1 MNPSRRTLPGKESLA
16 LAVYAALSLA
26 AAFLPAF
33 SGRLPVPAGNAEM
46 LLPDARTPPG
56 ADRNDELSDVPMQ
69 FLPWTKAVADSYRAG
84 RLPLRLEAN
93 GCGVPLWANPQA
105 QAVTPTTLFALL
117 LPLPW
122 AGAAGA
128 AAKLLLGAGGAFAF
142 LRGRRLFVLAA
153 FWGGLAYGF
162 AIHMTAWIHF
172 PDTWPAALLPWC
184 LTALDRLARG
194 APAGAQGLP
203 GGFLATVAA
212 VFLLLL
218 GGYPETELFVAAAGA
233 AFFLGALHGE
243 PVPRTQRLAR
253 LGSAAAAAVLA
264 LGLTAAYS
272 LPAAIAL
279 THSERSAHVAA
290 AIAGSRPSFSAR
302 DLIRPP
308 LYWDVSRFWLVPEA
322 QGNPRD
328 QDKFG
333 PYSFAGRASG
343 YAGILVAAFAAAA
356 FFRRDA
362 PPSIVWA
369 RRALVGVALYLL
381 WWPPLV
387 YVLHATPGL
396 REAALRLTTNRASC
410 IAVLLAAWLAAWEL
424 DTLERGGRA
433 WSTRAGIVAALA
445 GVGLVLF
452 EYAHTAPRPPISSWR
467 AASFALPIVL
477 LLAAGAALALRPGTT
492 RLRVLAAILLAG
504 TVVDL
509 LRIGARFNPGTLP
522 RDYYPV
528 TPKIR
533 ELREA
538 SAGGRFAAGDPTLA
552 GTAYMYGL
560 EDVRVHGVTAPASYV
575 DAIQAAA
582 GYTGPMEYPSRI
594 GRLDAPILDFLN
606 ARARLE
612 PGGAIRR
619 IEAPA
624 AVFPDRLVGS
634 PDAAALRARIAAGTD
649 FVRTGFVIGTDE
661 AFEGSAEILSL
672 ERPRPGE
679 IRLRVRCERPRVLVL
694 PETDD
699 GGWSAR
705 ANERPLATLRVD
717 EAFLGLRV
725 PAGETAIV
733 CRYAPPGLRAGAWIS
748 LLSAAILGVLT
759 IRRRRRP

>member
-1 MNPSRRTLPGKESLA
+1 MTLNPSRRILPGNNSESLA
-16 LAVYAALSLA
+16 LAVYAALALA
-26 AAFLPAF
+26 AALFPAF

-122 AGAAGA
+122 AYAASA
-128 AAKLLLGAGGAFAF
+128 AAKLFLAACGAFVF
-142 LRGRRLFVLAA
+142 LRGRRLSTLGGL
-153 FWGGLAYGF
+153 WGGLAYGF

-184 LTALDRLARG
+184 LAALDRLARG
-194 APAGAQGLP
+194 LR
-203 GGFLATVAA
+203 GGFFATVAA

-233 AFFLGALHGE
+233 AFFLGALLGE
-243 PVPRTQRLAR
+243 PIPPRRRLGR

-279 THSERSAHVAA
+279 AHSERSAHVAA
-290 AIAGSRPSFSAR
+290 AIASSRPSFSAR
-302 DLIRPP
+302 DVVRPP
-308 LYWDVSRFWLVPEA
+308 IYWDVSRFWLVPEA

-343 YAGILVAAFAAAA
+343 YAGILVAAFAVAS
-356 FFRRDA
+356 FFRRGA

-369 RRALVGVALYLL
+369 RWALVGVALYLL

-387 YVLHATPGL
+387 SVLHATPGL

-424 DTLERGGRA
+424 DGLERGRRA
-433 WSTRAGIVAALA
+433 WSTRAGVVAALA
-445 GVGLVLF
+445 GVGIVLA
-452 EYAHTAPRPPISSWR
+452 EYAHTAPRPPLSAGR
-467 AASFALPIVL
+467 ASSFALPIVL

-492 RLRVLAAILLAG
+492 RLRLLAAILLAG
-504 TVVDL
+504 TTLDL

-522 RDYYPV
+522 QDYYPV

-533 ELREA
+533 ALREA

-560 EDVRVHGVTAPASYV
+560 EDVRVHGVTAPAAYV
-575 DAIQAAA
+575 DALQAAA
-582 GYTGPMEYPSRI
+582 GYTGPREYPSRV
-594 GRLDAPILDFLN
+594 GRLDAPFLDFVN
-606 ARARLE
+606 ARARLG

-619 IEAPA
+619 VDAPA
-624 AVFPDRLVGS
+624 AVFPERLVGS
-634 PDAAALRARIAAGTD
+634 PDAAALRARLSTETD
-649 FVRTGFVIGTDE
+649 FLRTAFVIGGDE
-661 AFEGSAEILSL
+661 AFAGSAEVLAL
-672 ERPRPGE
+672 ERPRPEE
-679 IRLRVRCERPRVLVL
+679 IRVRVRCERPRVLVI

-705 ANERPLATLRVD
+705 AEDGSTPFPTVRVN
-717 EAFLGLRV
+717 EAFLGIRA

-733 CRYAPPGLRAGAWIS
+733 CRYSPPGLRAGTWIS
-748 LLSAAILGVLT
+748 VASAAILGMLA
-759 IRRRRRP
+759 IRSRPRP